1 MAVITLAA
9 DSTTLTLNG
18 YVFTSFVA
26 GDIITLAPVNAHSA
40 HVNSQQGGVSI
51 QRRSDGDVHDLTIRV
66 QKYSADDVR
75 LTEAVNTSPVEVFS
89 GSLKENFTRDGTE
102 SVETYTLE
110 SGSVT
115 TLPTN
120 TKNDQDGN
128 ALMEYVIRF
137 RSAVRSL

>member
-26 GDIITLAPVNAHSA
+26 GDILTLAPVNDHSA
-40 HVNSQQGGVSI
+40 HVNSQGGGVSI

-66 QKYSADDVR
+66 QKFSDDDVFLNSA
-75 LTEAVNTSPVEVFS
+75 LTGESIEVFN
-89 GSLKENFTRDGTE
+89 GSLKENFTKAGTAG
-102 SVETYTLE
+102 VETYTLE
-110 SGSVT
+110 NGSIT
-115 TLPTN
+115 TQPTN

-128 ALMEYVIRF
+128 ALSEYVVRF
-137 RSAVRSL
+137 RSAVRAL